1 MFYVNTP
8 CFIIQTLQQ
17 RNEGIRASGDRAEF
31 RIGRIQRQKVRIS
44 RARLLESA
52 IKVMDLYGKSKAILE
67 VEYFGE
73 VGTGL
78 VTAAPNLSSSLTP
91 QNL

>member
-1 MFYVNTP
+1 M
-8 CFIIQTLQQ
+8 
-17 RNEGIRASGDRAEF
+17 
-31 RIGRIQRQKVRIS
+31 RIS

-52 IKVMDLYGKSKAILE
+52 VKVMDLYGKSKAILE

-78 VTAAPNLSSSLTP
+78 VCFSIFWE
-91 QNL
+91 

>member
-1 MFYVNTP
+1 M
-8 CFIIQTLQQ
+8 
-17 RNEGIRASGDRAEF
+17 
-31 RIGRIQRQKVRIS
+31 RIS

-52 IKVMDLYGKSKAILE
+52 VKVMDLYGKSKAILE

-78 VTAAPNLSSSLTP
+78 VCFSIFCFYLANFL
-91 QNL
+91 Q

>member
-1 MFYVNTP
+1 M
-8 CFIIQTLQQ
+8 
-17 RNEGIRASGDRAEF
+17 
-31 RIGRIQRQKVRIS
+31 RIS

-52 IKVMDLYGKSKAILE
+52 VKVMDLYGKSKAVLE

-78 VTAAPNLSSSLTP
+78 VFHPTLFFFIYLF
-91 QNL
+91 LFYLLYV

>member
-1 MFYVNTP
+1 M
-8 CFIIQTLQQ
+8 QQ
-17 RNEGIRASGDRAEF
+17 RNEGLRANGDRAEF

-52 IKVMDLYGKSKAILE
+52 VKVMDLYGKSKAILE

-78 VTAAPNLSSSLTP
+78 V
-91 QNL
+91 